1 MEPRQRLL
9 TQPLVFDIPLTFTC
23 TMSQPSSSAFTTPF
37 ADFTVTLSSE
47 GVAEI
52 LIGQP
57 GTMPTS
63 SIAGHGEL
71 GSIWG
76 LLAADPQV
84 RSILVRSAGKGFSAG
99 GHTDLVQDMLQSH
112 GTRLRVMREAR
123 AIVQG
128 MMDCDKPIVSA
139 INGAA
144 VGAGAAVALL
154 ADVSVA
160 GHGAKI
166 IDGHAKIGVAA
177 GDHAAVIWPLLCG
190 MAKAKYYL
198 LTCRTLSG
206 TEAERI
212 GVVSLAVPEDELEQQ
227 ARDIATGLAQSS
239 PTAMAHTKRSLNH
252 WLRAAWPAFEHSL
265 ALEMMDFA
273 GPDAREG
280 LAALQEKRAPR
291 FGASV

>member
-1 MEPRQRLL
+1 MGSFAIYCEK
-9 TQPLVFDIPLTFTC
+9 TMTAAHSVFDTKF
-23 TMSQPSSSAFTTPF
+23 S
-37 ADFTVTLSSE
+37 DFSLTLSSE

-52 LIGQP
+52 LMGQP
-57 GTMPTS
+57 GAMPTTS
-63 SIAGHGEL
+63 VAGHDEIGR
-71 GSIWG
+71 IWG
-76 LLAADPQV
+76 LLAADPAV
-84 RSILVRSAGKGFSAG
+84 RSILVRSAGKGFNAG
-99 GHTDLVQDMLQSH
+99 GHTDLVQDMLQGH
-112 GTRLRVMREAR
+112 QTRLRVMREAR

-128 MMDCDKPIVSA
+128 MIDCDKPIVSA

-144 VGAGAAVALL
+144 VGVGAAVALL
-154 ADVSVA
+154 ADISVA
-160 GHGAKI
+160 SHTAKI

-212 GVVSLAVPEDELEQQ
+212 GLVSLAVPEAELEQQ
-227 ARDIATGLAQSS
+227 AREIAVGLAQSS
-239 PTAMAHTKRSLNH
+239 PTAMAHTKRTLNH

-291 FGASV
+291 FGASA